1 MAAHTPANAGLLLD
15 DDDDTLVPIAARIA
29 AATAQPPEPAHV
41 LASAFVHPAE
51 AQPELVR
58 RAIEW
63 VTCPTPTLGWRAAV
77 FYVTGLNLGP
87 SRRERDLRLQF
98 CALYRAAH
106 SPQPDP
112 ER

>member
-15 DDDDTLVPIAARIA
+15 DDDDTLVPIAAPVA
-29 AATAQPPEPAHV
+29 PTPAQSPEPAR
-41 LASAFVHPAE
+41 LPASTLIHPAD
-51 AQPELVR
+51 ASPEVLQ
-58 RAIEW
+58 RALAW
-63 VTCPTPTLGWRAAV
+63 VTSPTPTLGWRALV

-106 SPQPDP
+106 SSQPDP